1 MLADS
6 SNHLEKATPILLRQ
20 FGEFLATRTLGDDAR
35 RLIEQSVHQD
45 GVARI
50 DFAGVDGI
58 TISFA
63 DEVFGKLVLQW
74 GLDLLRSRIR
84 VRNANEGIARTIQFA
99 ISTRLPAIS
108 TAPAPA
114 RKD

>member
-1 MLADS
+1 MADS
-6 SNHLEKATPILLRQ
+6 SNHSDRAAPILLCQ

-50 DFAGVDGI
+50 DFSGVDGI

-63 DEVFGKLVLQW
+63 DEVFGKLALQW
-74 GLDLLRSRIR
+74 GLDLLRGRIR

-99 ISTRLPAIS
+99 ISTRLPGTSSAS
-108 TAPAPA
+108 APAH
-114 RKD
+114 KN